1 MSCACMSLHVLVQV
15 IGSSGQ
21 RMKTPEVE
29 GQSRGLVPGFT
40 GGEEHLV
47 TPSVIAEGHGGER
60 LVIRKGFCYSSLVN
74 KRKRDLIL

>member
-1 MSCACMSLHVLVQV
+1 MLADMVQV

-40 GGEEHLV
+40 GGEEHLA
-47 TPSVIAEGHGGER
+47 TPSVIAEGHGG
-60 LVIRKGFCYSSLVN
+60 GN
-74 KRKRDLIL
+74 GW